1 MDLLEHTFCHLPG
14 INTVEEGSLWQRG
27 ILNWESLREEFLL
40 KAKSPDDTYSRLVLD
55 SIEFSKKELERNN
68 WDYFFFALPNDQ
80 KWRLFPHIRSKLLYL
95 DIETSGLSR
104 EDFITV
110 VGTYDG
116 VMFKE
121 FLRGR
126 DMDDFPEK
134 VLSSHILVSY
144 NGVAFDV
151 PFIEKEFGRKFKNR
165 HFDLMYLLRSLG
177 YRGGL
182 KGCEKA
188 LGITRNLPY
197 EVNGADAVRLWWQ
210 YVQYDDLE
218 ALDLLLRYNREDVMH
233 LELLFIKAYN
243 LKLKQTPFYG
253 EVIQEDVPS

>member
-1 MDLLEHTFCHLPG
+1 MLKHTFCHLPG
-14 INTVEEGSLWQRG
+14 IDILEERKYWEKG
-27 ILNWESLREEFLL
+27 ILDWDSLKEEFLVRS
-40 KAKSPDDTYSRLVLD
+40 KNQEDTYSRLVLD
-55 SIEFSKKELERNN
+55 SLEFSKKEFARGN
-68 WDYFFFALPNDQ
+68 WDYFFFALPNEQ
-80 KWRLFPHIRSKLLYL
+80 KWRLFPSVRSRLLYI
-95 DIETSGLSR
+95 DIETSGLSK

-116 VMFKE
+116 NHFQD

-126 DMDDFPEK
+126 DMDDFPDK
-134 VLSSHILVSY
+134 VLSSHIFVSY

-151 PFIEKEFGRKFKNR
+151 PFLEKEFGKRFRNR

-188 LGITRNLPY
+188 LGITRDLPF

-210 YVQYDDLE
+210 YVQYDDME
-218 ALDLLLRYNREDVMH
+218 ALDLLLRYNREDVTH

-243 LKLKQTPFYG
+243 MKLKQTPFYG
-253 EVIQEDVPS
+253 EVVPEKE